1 MKRVDRRAYGVLTF
15 RMKDGFTA
23 SVGLPSVSRSAR
35 VASCEVD
42 FYFVSRS
49 ARVTD
54 QGAFTFGQALR
65 LCRDA
70 MPRIVRAQSRVKSG
84 YTRAY

>member
-54 QGAFTFGQALR
+54 QGAFTSVTAFVSR
-65 LCRDA
+65 RDA
-70 MPRIVRAQSRVKSG
+70 AHRAGAEPGKIGLHEGVL
-84 YTRAY
+84 T